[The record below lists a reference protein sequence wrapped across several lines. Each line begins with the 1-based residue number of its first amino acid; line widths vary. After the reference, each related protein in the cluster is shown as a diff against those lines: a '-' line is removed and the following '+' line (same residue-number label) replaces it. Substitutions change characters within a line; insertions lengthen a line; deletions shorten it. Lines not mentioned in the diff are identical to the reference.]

1 VDDSKTADNLRYFR
15 PRAEGERPALR
26 RITLAE
32 LTHVAE
38 LVVDGGVRSTVF
50 SPPDSLCEPDDR
62 APAD

>member
-1 VDDSKTADNLRYFR
+1 VDDSKTDNLRYFR
-15 PRAEGERPALR
+15 PRPEEERPALR

-38 LVVDGGVRSTVF
+38 LVADGGVRSTVF
-50 SPPDSLCEPDDR
+50 SPPASPGDLDDR